1 MNQSLTP
8 RKAASL
14 GVLIIALWLILLG
27 IYNTPS
33 LVWELLFLL
42 RLSMDMGIT
51 VSYVTIFLTILW
63 QMLPLIIGLILFRQH
78 RFIVHWFYGD
88 AGLDDEQNDWHD
100 TGLVATLVIG
110 LLGLFLLSLALERLG
125 SETLIRALILE
136 INNRQMHEQWSS
148 TWGELSAFTSILY
161 PLFFAFV
168 FITGAGCIGK
178 FIGNRINKSLEKP
191 LQEEDDS
198 L

>member
-8 RKAASL
+8 QKAASL

-33 LVWELLFLL
+33 LVWELLSLPKL
-42 RLSMDMGIT
+42 GRDMDIT
-51 VSYVTIFLTILW
+51 VSYATIILIILW
-63 QMLPLIIGLILFRQH
+63 QMLPLVIGLVLFRQH
-78 RFIVHWFYGD
+78 RFLVHWFYGD
-88 AGLDDEQNDWHD
+88 AGLDDERNSWHD

-125 SETLIRALILE
+125 SETLIRTLILE
-136 INNRQMHEQWSS
+136 IDNPKISEMWSS
-148 TWGELSAFTSILY
+148 MGGKLSAFTSILY

-168 FITGAGCIGK
+168 FIVGAGWIGK
-178 FIGNRINKSLEKP
+178 FIGQRIDKSLEKP